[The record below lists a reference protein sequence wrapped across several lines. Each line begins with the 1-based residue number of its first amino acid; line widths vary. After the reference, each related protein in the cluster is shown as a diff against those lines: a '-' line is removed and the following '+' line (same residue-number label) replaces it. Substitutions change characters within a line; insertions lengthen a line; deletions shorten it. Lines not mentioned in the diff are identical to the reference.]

1 MDMNCDKIK
10 ALLGR
15 YIDGRLGRND
25 ITEIEH
31 HLMECSSCTAHYEK
45 LLGLEKIANDFLLG
59 GDESFWEQQKDKI
72 MARIE
77 RTEKA
82 KVVMVPRRRW
92 ATAYRLTALAAS
104 IAIIAFISVREYQQY
119 HPEQKL
125 METEPISAPAPA
137 PEIQS
142 EAIDIQSDNSIVTS
156 DQAGSNEKTVTG
168 KEPIVSQRPKDQ
180 EKPDAKKEAGQGIVY
195 ESIDQRSDITT
206 SGISAPPE
214 ISDEKGKETEEEGS
228 TLAIQAPVKIE
239 TDAAADIYKSITV
252 EPSQEVKTVNIAVPK
267 STVPT
272 EANLVAEKP
281 NKKSIRAES
290 NSIAELSQVT
300 KVIKSTTMT
309 AGDDNKKNNMP
320 ADSLSL
326 YMEWRRKAELL
337 KADYSR
343 LTNGPKSD
351 TDSISTVINSLAEA
365 YFNMG
370 RYTKSDEVRLE
381 MITNLEEL
389 SAKVDRIDVSRIS
402 ELITVLRNITK

>member
-10 ALLGR
+10 TLLGR
-15 YIDGRLGRND
+15 YIDGRLERND

-72 MARIE
+72 MERIE
-77 RTEKA
+77 STEKA
-82 KVVMVPRRRW
+82 KIVAVPRRRW

-137 PEIQS
+137 LESRPESKDKQV
-142 EAIDIQSDNSIVTS
+142 EKALIVPS
-156 DQAGSNEKTVTG
+156 DQTTPKEKAVTG
-168 KEPIVSQRPKDQ
+168 KEPIISQKQKDQ

-206 SGISAPPE
+206 SGVSAPPE
-214 ISDEKGKETEEEGS
+214 ISNVKRKEKEGS

-239 TDAAADIYKSITV
+239 IDAAADIYKSITV

-272 EANLVAEKP
+272 ETNLVAEKP

-300 KVIKSTTMT
+300 KVIKSTTLA

-337 KADYSR
+337 EADYSR

-389 SAKVDRIDVSRIS
+389 SAKADRIDVSRIS